1 MQVSDFQE
9 VLTRN
14 NIVQN
19 VVSLSAVGGGCINDA
34 YKLVCT
40 KTFFLKLN
48 KSEISKK
55 MFEKEAEAL
64 KVWLKKQICCSYTT
78 FVAPMKII
86 IF

>member
-34 YKLVCT
+34 YKLVCN
-40 KTFFLKLN
+40 KDVFFLKLN

-64 KVWLKKQICCSYTT
+64 KALAQ
-78 FVAPMKII
+78 
-86 IF
+86 